1 MLLPWA
7 FPAAFGPLLF
17 AYLREST
24 GGYTQALYLIA
35 GMMTIALILPLI
47 ISPPRGHKVAA
58 ESSVEAAASGSVA

>member
-7 FPAAFGPLLF
+7 FPAAFGPFLF

-35 GMMTIALILPLI
+35 GMMTLAHDPAHHRLAPAR
-47 ISPPRGHKVAA
+47 P
-58 ESSVEAAASGSVA
+58 